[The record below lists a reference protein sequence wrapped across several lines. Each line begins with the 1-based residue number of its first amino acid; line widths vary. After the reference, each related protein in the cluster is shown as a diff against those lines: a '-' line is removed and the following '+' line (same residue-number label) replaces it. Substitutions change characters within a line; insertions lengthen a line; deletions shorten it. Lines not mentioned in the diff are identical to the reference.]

1 MSPLTGNSQ
10 VCCYEFTAGDTG
22 KHAEEQVTS
31 PVSLA
36 SDCLPGNHSQTGS
49 SSQLLLN
56 HRGLHQ

>member
-1 MSPLTGNSQ
+1 MSPLKGYSQ

-22 KHAEEQVTS
+22 KPAEEQVTS

-36 SDCLPGNHSQTGS
+36 SDCLPGTPSQTAS